1 MTVGDIGEGV
11 SKNNEIVVTF
21 RVVATRGTYYAQH
34 ITVSLPGFKKTS
46 TTSLWMDTAKP
57 LFTII

>member
-1 MTVGDIGEGV
+1 MGEGV

-21 RVVATRGTYYAQH
+21 RGVATRGTYYAQH